1 MLCVFKKD
9 SVKLCTVINEHKYN
23 DNTEKDMTPFPDQ
36 EQICHNIAQVK
47 YQSKIDM
54 LNMYEQIR
62 IEPKDVWKA
71 VFTTIYG
78 TFVSHTMQQGDCN
91 APATFQ
97 QLMTIIF
104 RDYIRRFVYSNS
116 IKEHK
121 KHLELV
127 FDKLYQVHLYLEE
140 SKLDLYSK

>member
-1 MLCVFKKD
+1 
-9 SVKLCTVINEHKYN
+9 
-23 DNTEKDMTPFPDQ
+23 MTPFPDQ